1 MRHASV
7 LRSKTLAEAEFI
19 SAEHFDL
26 SGLPKRRRPFW
37 ETRAQRGHAEAARR
51 APHRCH
57 RPRGRIIQRSAVSAA
72 ALLRRAGDAAK
83 GSFSHTRE
91 GPPLNP
97 QEARGCVPAPA
108 ITKKRS
114 HAPLPWGAS
123 KGRRHIKKRPRQR
136 SLFIS
141 VPAPDHEK
149 TRERK
154 THRQRCSGH
163 RKAF

>member
-1 MRHASV
+1 MRCASV

-37 ETRAQRGHAEAARR
+37 ETRVQRGHAEAARR
-51 APHRCH
+51 TPHRRH
-57 RPRGRIIQRSAVSAA
+57 HPRGRIIQRSAVSAA

-97 QEARGCVPAPA
+97 QEARGCPPA
-108 ITKKRS
+108 IGKNRS
-114 HAPLPWGAS
+114 RTPLPWGAS

-141 VPAPDHEK
+141 IPAPDHEK